1 VLFRS
6 LTDGQGRVVDFRNAI
21 IIMTSNIGSEFIL
34 TMKSMDEVR
43 SRIDDLLKSYFKP
56 EFLNRIDEI
65 VVFDRLDESM
75 IRRITELR
83 LNELAGRL
91 SQRNIALTVDDAAKD
106 YIAKEGFDQQFG
118 ARPLK
123 RAIQNLLENPIAK
136 KLLAGQVLEGDTV
149 HVSMSG
155 DELVI
160 SAERTA

>member
-1 VLFRS
+1 
-6 LTDGQGRVVDFRNAI
+6 
-21 IIMTSNIGSEFIL
+21 MTSNIGSEFIL

-43 SRIDDLLKSYFKP
+43 SRIDDLLKNYFKP

-75 IRRITELR
+75 IRRITDLR
-83 LNELAGRL
+83 LGELAGRL
-91 SQRNIALTVDDAAKD
+91 AQRNISLSVDDAAKD

-136 KLLAGQVLEGDTV
+136 KLLSGQVLEGDTV
-149 HVSMSG
+149 HVGMSG
-155 DELVI
+155 NELAI
-160 SAERTA
+160 STERVA